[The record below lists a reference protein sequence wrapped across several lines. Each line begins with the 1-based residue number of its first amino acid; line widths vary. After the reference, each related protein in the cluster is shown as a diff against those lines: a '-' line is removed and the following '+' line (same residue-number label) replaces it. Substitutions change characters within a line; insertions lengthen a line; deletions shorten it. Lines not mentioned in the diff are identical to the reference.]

1 MPLKSA
7 LLRDFGGCCF
17 CNTIRAC
24 FLWLLEVTDRCKICT
39 ELLRIKRRKVL
50 SVHCNRRMYK
60 ILFQRDVQ

>member
-24 FLWLLEVTDRCKICT
+24 FLWLLEVTYIV
-39 ELLRIKRRKVL
+39 LVRIINKKMV
-50 SVHCNRRMYK
+50 
-60 ILFQRDVQ
+60 

>member
-24 FLWLLEVTDRCKICT
+24 FLWLLEVTYIFLVLFVFVISPPTKKDRF
-39 ELLRIKRRKVL
+39 V
-50 SVHCNRRMYK
+50 
-60 ILFQRDVQ
+60 

>member
-24 FLWLLEVTDRCKICT
+24 FLWLLEVTRKGIPKSK
-39 ELLRIKRRKVL
+39 ERRKPL
-50 SVHCNRRMYK
+50 VHQLRQQCSGM
-60 ILFQRDVQ
+60 

>member
-24 FLWLLEVTDRCKICT
+24 FLWLLEVTYIYFLITFFLILSYVYDNTFLEYTPTAIC
-39 ELLRIKRRKVL
+39 
-50 SVHCNRRMYK
+50 Y
-60 ILFQRDVQ
+60 

>member
-24 FLWLLEVTDRCKICT
+24 FLWLLEVTIRTSTSSIKNLLHICYMQETDRVDTKQ
-39 ELLRIKRRKVL
+39 K
-50 SVHCNRRMYK
+50 
-60 ILFQRDVQ
+60 

>member
-24 FLWLLEVTDRCKICT
+24 FLWLLEVTGFFLVIA
-39 ELLRIKRRKVL
+39 ELRIEHTVIK
-50 SVHCNRRMYK
+50 N
-60 ILFQRDVQ
+60 